1 MVDLCPKQ
9 VADLREE
16 LQDRYGLSID
26 ARITRVE
33 FENSNK
39 VRTYFSAEDGYVPP
53 APPEPPAEPAKVYK
67 VVAYEK
73 KHRNIDAQPIVKR
86 FVTLLAAM
94 AIYATYQRAGYAK
107 VELWEDDKLI
117 QRCTGG

>member
-26 ARITRVE
+26 AKITRVE
-33 FENSNK
+33 FENGSK
-39 VRTYFSAEDGYVPP
+39 VRTYFRAEDSWQPP
-53 APPEPPAEPAKVYK
+53 APEPEPKHEYK
-67 VVAYEK
+67 VVAYERR
-73 KHRNIDAQPIVKR
+73 HRNIEAEPKVIYNG
-86 FVTLLAAM
+86 TLPAAM
-94 AIYATYQRAGYAK
+94 GVYATYQRAGYAK

>member
-26 ARITRVE
+26 ARITRIE

-39 VRTYFSAEDGYVPP
+39 VRTYFRAEDGYVPP
-53 APPEPPAEPAKVYK
+53 APPKTEEPKHEYK

-73 KHRNIDAQPIVKR
+73 RHRNIEDEPKVIYNS
-86 FVTLLAAM
+86 TLPAAM
-94 AIYATYQRAGYAK
+94 GVYATYQRAGYAK

-117 QRCTGG
+117 QRCVNA